1 MEKVRKIICGGL
13 LVFIFIRPLIDGL
26 TYPFINSLFQFGII
40 LLFLFYLITLL
51 LRKWER
57 TPIPIINRTPLDLP
71 LLFLL
76 FSILLSTFFSVDHY
90 KSTKLL
96 MQYLNYFFL
105 FYLTINI
112 VKKEEVRPFLLAI
125 LFTSFIIAVYGI
137 YQYYYGFEQTKIY
150 LEEKGILET
159 LHPNILSRLQ
169 GNRAF
174 SFFVYPNILAGY
186 LVGVFPLAIGLSLK
200 AKRKEK
206 PFFILLLFLLL
217 FCLLLTKSTGGFLS
231 LLITSSL
238 LLVFYFLKKKKALL
252 VSSLLLFLFL
262 FLFLFAYN
270 KGVIPHQSSFRDRI
284 SYWSAATNIFKE
296 RPLAGQG
303 LGSFGIRYSQFK
315 SEEAMETQH
324 AHSLFFETLSEQG
337 LIGIFAFFF
346 FFLSFF
352 IFGYRKIFNRGISFF
367 LFFSFFAFF
376 LHNLVDFDFTDSS
389 LTTIFIFLAGLIFV
403 LKEKN
408 VSTKSPIKNRL
419 TKALISLIIISVLF
433 VGYRLGKI
441 TLSERLI
448 QKGRIMAGKGY
459 FYSSRDLLKRGLSL
473 EPSSPDG
480 HFQLSYVHNLLFE
493 REKSSYFLDQAI
505 REGKMASLKSPYLPF
520 YHYHLSL
527 LYAKKGWKEEAKDE
541 MKRALSLY
549 PHKKLYKED

>member
-1 MEKVRKIICGGL
+1 
-13 LVFIFIRPLIDGL
+13 
-26 TYPFINSLFQFGII
+26 
-40 LLFLFYLITLL
+40 
-51 LRKWER
+51 
-57 TPIPIINRTPLDLP
+57 
-71 LLFLL
+71 
-76 FSILLSTFFSVDHY
+76 
-90 KSTKLL
+90 

-105 FYLTINI
+105 FYLTVNI
-112 VKKEEVRPFLLAI
+112 VKKEEVRPFLLVI

-159 LHPNILSRLQ
+159 LHPNILSRLRE
-169 GNRAF
+169 NRAF

-186 LVGVFPLAIGLSLK
+186 LVGIFPLTLGLSLK
-200 AKRKEK
+200 ARRREK

-217 FCLLLTKSTGGFLS
+217 FCLLLTKSTGGFFCLFIS
-231 LLITSSL
+231 FSL
-238 LLVFYFLKKKKALL
+238 LLIFYFLKKKKALL

-352 IFGYRKIFNRGISFF
+352 IFGYRKIFKGISFF

-376 LHNLVDFDFTDSS
+376 LHNLVDFDFVDPS

-403 LKEKN
+403 LKERK
-408 VSTKSPIKNRL
+408 VSTHKNGL

-448 QKGRIMAGKGY
+448 QKGRIMATKGY

-480 HFQLSYVHNLLFE
+480 HFQLSYLYNLLFE

-505 REGKMASLKSPYLPF
+505 EEGKRASLNSPYLPF

-527 LYAKKGWKEEAKDE
+527 LYAKKGWKEEAKNE